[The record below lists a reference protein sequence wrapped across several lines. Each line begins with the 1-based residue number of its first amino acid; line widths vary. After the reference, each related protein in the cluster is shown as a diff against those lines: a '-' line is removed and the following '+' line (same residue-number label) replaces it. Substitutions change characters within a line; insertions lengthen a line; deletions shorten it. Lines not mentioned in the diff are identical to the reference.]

1 MVLVGG
7 QNEYWGMGVFFFF
20 WGGVKGAYGV
30 QPSTP
35 PKKTTRPH
43 IVEVLLLK
51 LGEARAQVGERLLG
65 WGLGFRF

>member
-1 MVLVGG
+1 M
-7 QNEYWGMGVFFFF
+7 NIGVWAFFFF
-20 WGGVKGAYGV
+20 FGGGSKGLMV
-30 QPSTP
+30 SNPQPRQ
-35 PKKTTRPH
+35 KKTTRPH